1 MLPPFI
7 VYELGV
13 FEVGTLCK
21 VTYCG
26 ECKKQTNKLRGS
38 EVEKYIMF

>member
-13 FEVGTLCK
+13 FEVGKLCN

-26 ECKKQTNKLRGS
+26 EGKKNKLRGS
-38 EVEKYIMF
+38 EVEKNIMF